1 MNRVCYWVVLGTLR
15 NEDLHYIPES
25 DRCLLNKD
33 LVFVYTGK
41 KNCIFCH
48 IHVSKSCSV
57 PGKEQTC
64 KIQVFSFFNY
74 LIFQKF

>member
-41 KNCIFCH
+41 KKIVSFATFMFPS
-48 IHVSKSCSV
+48 HVQYLVKNKLV
-57 PGKEQTC
+57 KYQ
-64 KIQVFSFFNY
+64 FF
-74 LIFQKF
+74 IFQLPNFSKF